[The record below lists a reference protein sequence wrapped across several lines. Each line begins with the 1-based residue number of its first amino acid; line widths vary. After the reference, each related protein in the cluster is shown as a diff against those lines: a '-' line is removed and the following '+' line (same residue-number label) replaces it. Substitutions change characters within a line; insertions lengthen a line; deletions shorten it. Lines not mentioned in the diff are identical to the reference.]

1 MVSDYLEEIRM
12 SYTFPP
18 DVAKL
23 IQEQM
28 ESGAYSSEDDVL
40 RVALTVLGQYVSP
53 EDDTEYHETLAAV
66 REGHADAEAGRVTP
80 LRTLIEEF
88 RQRQTL
94 E

>member
-1 MVSDYLEEIRM
+1 M
-12 SYTFPP
+12 SYAFPP

-28 ESGAYSSEDDVL
+28 ATGSYSSEDDVL
-40 RVALTVLGQYVSP
+40 RVALTVLGQYAEP
-53 EDDTEYHETLAAV
+53 EDEDEYRETLAAV

-88 RQRQTL
+88 RQRGTL